1 MSTLTLLLLDGKT
14 SVRIGGLASI
24 VAQDAT
30 GQFGLL
36 PGHSVLLTLLEP
48 GLFRFRRPDQVSWT
62 FGACVGGM
70 LHAFRQDGQTEVLVV
85 SRRFL
90 LDAEPEA
97 LQIRLDEIRQS
108 EQTLRQRSHESRAQ
122 LDIAFRKRMQQ
133 LSEMPA

>member
-1 MSTLTLLLLDGKT
+1 MSTLTLLLLDGKS
-14 SVRIGGLASI
+14 SVCIDGLASI
-24 VAQDAT
+24 VAQDAS

-36 PGHSVLLTLLEP
+36 PGHQALLTLLEP
-48 GLFRFRRPDQVSWT
+48 GLFRFRRPGQADWT

-70 LHAFRQDGQTEVLVV
+70 LHATRRDGQIEVRVV

-97 LQIRLDEIRQS
+97 LQMRLDEILQS
-108 EQTLRQRSHESRAQ
+108 EQTLRQRSHENRAQ
-122 LDIAFRKRMQQ
+122 LDIAFRKRIQQ